1 MSSETTTE
9 QTEDFWVNHSRTW
22 RSSGLKQAEYCE
34 QAGISYQRFIY
45 QHHWILTKERRTD
58 VNFIQVKSER
68 NSATAPSAGIQ
79 LMLPN
84 GVRVGIANELSPE
97 LLKTVLTIACGL
109 AC

>member
-9 QTEDFWVNHSRTW
+9 PAEDFWVNHSKTW

-45 QHHWILTKERRTD
+45 QHHRILNKERRSD
-58 VNFIQVKSER
+58 VNFIQVKSGP

-97 LLKTVLTIACGL
+97 LLKTVLTIAGGL